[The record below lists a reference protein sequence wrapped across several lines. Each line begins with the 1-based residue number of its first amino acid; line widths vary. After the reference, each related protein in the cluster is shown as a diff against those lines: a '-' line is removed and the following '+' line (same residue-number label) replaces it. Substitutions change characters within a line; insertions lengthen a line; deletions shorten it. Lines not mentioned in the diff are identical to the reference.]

1 MGGLVPVT
9 FERPCRTA
17 AEFAERYRVLAAMS
31 PQGGLQFTMTPS
43 ELRAMA
49 GFFDQVAKTPD
60 LLVAVVE
67 TEKPLTWIWSVFL
80 AFVIASQAMMLG
92 EIIARIL
99 WGVAG

>member
-31 PQGGLQFTMTPS
+31 PQGGLQFTIKPDD
-43 ELRAMA
+43 LRAMA
-49 GFFDQVAKTPD
+49 VVFDQVGKGPD
-60 LLVAVVE
+60 LLIAVVE
-67 TEKPLTWIWSVFL
+67 TEKPLTTVWAVAL
-80 AFVIASQAMMLG
+80 AFIIASQVMVIG
-92 EIIARIL
+92 EIAARVL